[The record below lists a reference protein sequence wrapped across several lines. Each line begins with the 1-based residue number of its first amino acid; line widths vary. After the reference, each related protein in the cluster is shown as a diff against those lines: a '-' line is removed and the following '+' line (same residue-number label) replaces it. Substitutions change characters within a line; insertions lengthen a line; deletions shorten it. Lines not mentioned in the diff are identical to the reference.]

1 LSKLE
6 GLALTRLRTN
16 AKMTVAH
23 FMMKIEKQG
32 LMVYVGCTLRMWKI
46 GRLGF
51 EFRKRSLNSSGKF
64 EELLECD

>member
-23 FMMKIEKQG
+23 FMMKIEKQV

-46 GRLGF
+46 ERLGF
-51 EFRKRSLNSSGKF
+51 EFRKKESK
-64 EELLECD
+64 